1 MEQFRVWKR
10 KDSEF
15 AVRQVSRAS
24 NLHTFALKAIL
35 QCIINKNSLKKNFN
49 SRQKLES
56 KYIYLIERDKNWHE
70 DKYLLFNVIK
80 LNNYIKSKNQRKN
93 KQYNKFGNFPVS
105 AKCL

>member
-24 NLHTFALKAIL
+24 NLHTFAFKAIL
-35 QCIINKNSLKKNFN
+35 QCIINKNSLKKKF
-49 SRQKLES
+49 QFTTKIGIE
-56 KYIYLIERDKNWHE
+56 IYLIERDKNWYE

-80 LNNYIKSKNQRKN
+80 LNNYIKSKNQKKN